1 MSKPTRPRTKT
12 QLNRAQLKAYEARRA
27 EEVQRQ
33 LESEA
38 AGEIPVRRAALT
50 VAAAPVPRRRIY
62 ALSQAEEM
70 AIIRSDLKRLL
81 MILAV
86 LLVVLAI
93 ATVLLG

>member
-38 AGEIPVRRAALT
+38 AGEMPVRPTATA
-50 VAAAPVPRRRIY
+50 VAAPPVSRRRIY